1 MRLSD
6 GWCYSVS
13 GIHSRFAIYSSPLG
27 GYGVLAL
34 GSRAALLKFA
44 LGKALPNFW
53 QVGPKPRD
61 CGWQLAWWGSWQPY
75 IYRRGHDSE

>member
-1 MRLSD
+1 
-6 GWCYSVS
+6 
-13 GIHSRFAIYSSPLG
+13 LG

-53 QVGPKPRD
+53 QSVLNRDWLAAGVVGVLGNPVFTGADTR
-61 CGWQLAWWGSWQPY
+61 A
-75 IYRRGHDSE
+75 DSR